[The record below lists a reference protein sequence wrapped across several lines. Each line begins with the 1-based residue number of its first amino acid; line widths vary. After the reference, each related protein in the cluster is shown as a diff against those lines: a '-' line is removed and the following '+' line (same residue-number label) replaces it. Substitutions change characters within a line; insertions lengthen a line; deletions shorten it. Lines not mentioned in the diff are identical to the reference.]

1 MELRVG
7 GDVSATA
14 EFVVVETGEH
24 LVARGV
30 VVETVRGDG
39 FVLEAPLGRLDS
51 DGRLRVLEGGV
62 LGQGGGVVMDS
73 QRVELRYDSS
83 QRLVSVE
90 ASGEVEVTRVP
101 SKATGGDS
109 ELAWPWVATGDT
121 VSVDWLKRR
130 LEVRGDVRFTEEGRV
145 SVGGVI
151 AIPLN
156 GDHAVCEGCRSA
168 LAEGEE

>member
-1 MELRVG
+1 MAAAAG
-7 GDVSATA
+7 
-14 EFVVVETGEH
+14 VVVEAAEH

-30 VVETVRGDG
+30 RVESVRGDG

-51 DGRLRVLEGGV
+51 DGRLLVLEGGV
-62 LGQGGGVVMDS
+62 LGQGGGVDMDS
-73 QRVELRYDSS
+73 QRVGLRYDSS
-83 QRLVSVE
+83 HRLVSVE

-101 SKATGGDS
+101 SKAAVGES

-121 VSVDWLKRR
+121 VSVDWLKGR

-151 AIPLN
+151 ASPLN
-156 GDHAVCEGCRSA
+156 GGHAVCEGCKSA
-168 LAEGEE
+168 LTEEEE